1 MGQAIKKIIPLL
13 LTLQL
18 IFYVSNYLPFPVNTS
33 SIISTLDDAIKLSV
47 LKEQILEQFEENETI
62 NNLKTAADDMGMIV
76 LIGVPLVIF
85 LLILAVFI
93 IYCCKKSEKW

>member
-18 IFYVSNYLPFPVNTS
+18 IFYISNYLSFPVNTA
-33 SIISTLDDAIKLSV
+33 SIISTLDDAIKLSI

-62 NNLKTAADDMGMIV
+62 ASLKTVADDMGMIV

-85 LLILAVFI
+85 LLVLAVFT
-93 IYCCKKSEKW
+93 IYCCNKSTKC